1 MKGLRIKVHVK
12 QFEIAMP
19 GGSCGVVMSQC
30 RGKANIS
37 VLGTTTEFYEWYRSD
52 LSVGDCISIE
62 FAEISSPMIPDPV
75 PDEPDEKYIE
85 SLLKEYEMLKK
96 DLSAE
101 GLIDAN
107 E

>member
-1 MKGLRIKVHVK
+1 MKGLSIKVHGK
-12 QFEIAMP
+12 LFEIAMP
-19 GGSCGVVMSQC
+19 GGSCGVIMSQC

-37 VLGTTTEFYEWYRSD
+37 VLGTTIEFYEWYRSD

-62 FAEISSPMIPDPV
+62 FADISSPMIPDLV

-96 DLSAE
+96 DMLAE
-101 GLIDAN
+101 GLIN
-107 E
+107 EDE